1 MICLD
6 FDEQLRAAVKMPAAR
21 NCELPRC
28 GGIYERVGLAEMKRF
43 SYRLGKLLN
52 LSLTTGEPRML
63 YLGID
68 QHARQITI
76 SLRNE
81 DGDVLQA
88 RQVSTQ
94 PAKINEFFQRLTRER
109 LQGDEQFVAVLE
121 VCGFND
127 WLIRML
133 RDYRC
138 AKVILIQPEER
149 KKRKTDRRDAAALS
163 ELLWVNRDRLL
174 QGKPVRGL
182 RQVDI
187 AATADQENRRLT
199 TLRKNAGRARTR
211 IVNKVRQILRRHN
224 LQWEMPTKRFPTLA
238 AIAWL
243 KKLVLPEIDRL
254 ERDHLLADLEQVQQ
268 RLGDL
273 EKVIAERC
281 GDSEDAMILATI
293 PGVAA
298 FTATSLAC
306 RVGRVERFPRS
317 HSLAN
322 YWGLTPG
329 CRNSGEANQ
338 RLGRITKAGS
348 SMARWLLAQVTHK
361 VLRKDAR
368 LRDWFKRIKR
378 RRGST
383 IARVAVMRKLATIIW
398 HMLTKR
404 ISYLEC
410 RQLATQ

>member
-1 MICLD
+1 
-6 FDEQLRAAVKMPAAR
+6 
-21 NCELPRC
+21 
-28 GGIYERVGLAEMKRF
+28 
-43 SYRLGKLLN
+43 
-52 LSLTTGEPRML
+52 ML

-76 SLRNE
+76 SLRDE
-81 DGDVLQA
+81 HGDVLQA

-94 PAKINEFFQRLTRER
+94 PDKIHAFFQQLTRER
-109 LQGDEQFVAVLE
+109 LHKDEQFVAVLE

-133 RDYRC
+133 KDYRC
-138 AKVILIQPEER
+138 HKVILIQPDER

-174 QGKPVRGL
+174 HGKPVRGL
-182 RQVDI
+182 RQIDM
-187 AATADQENRRLT
+187 ASSTDQENRRLT
-199 TLRKNAGRARTR
+199 TLRKEAGQARTR
-211 IVNKVRQILRRHN
+211 LVNKIKHMVRRHN
-224 LQWEMPTKRFPTLA
+224 LQWEMPTKRLPSKS

-243 KKLVLPEIDRL
+243 KQLVLPEIDRL
-254 ERDHLLADLEQVQQ
+254 EMDHLLADLEQIQQ
-268 RLGDL
+268 RLKEL
-273 EKVIAERC
+273 EGVIAKRC
-281 GDSEDAMILATI
+281 GVSKEAVLLSSM
-293 PGVAA
+293 PGVGP

-329 CRNSGEANQ
+329 CRNSGENNQ
-338 RLGRITKAGS
+338 RLGSITKAGS
-348 SMARWLLAQVTHK
+348 AMARWLLAQVTHK

-368 LRDWFKRIKR
+368 LREWFKRLKR
-378 RRGST
+378 RRGAS

-398 HMLTKR
+398 HMLSKEK
-404 ISYLEC
+404 SYAEC
-410 RQLATQ
+410 RAHVAA